1 MSEQPNIAVL
11 GEKLT
16 DLAQVIRSK
25 NAGPLHVT
33 LDVMFPDRPSYE
45 RARQSPALA
54 AEAIARLYKVEPAS
68 VSVIPCSAAH
78 AIKVTID
85 RPVIAGTPGDADVYG
100 AQQHLPLLEIV
111 L

>member
-1 MSEQPNIAVL
+1 MR

-25 NAGPLHVT
+25 NAGPLHIT
-33 LDVMFPDRPSYE
+33 LDVMFSDRRSYD

-54 AEAIARLYKVEPAS
+54 AEAIARLYRVEPAS
-68 VSVIPCSAAH
+68 VSVIPYAAAH

-85 RPVIAGTPGDADVYG
+85 RPIIAGTPGDADVYG
-100 AQQHLPLLEIV
+100 AQQHLPLLGII